1 MTEVTTVYD
10 RFTALAKRAMVAAR
24 DAADHL
30 GHDYIG
36 TEHLLLGLAQ
46 TAGRASEVLRAHGVE
61 LERMRT
67 ELLREVARSK
77 PAHGTAHADRTLTAK
92 AALSSLGID
101 IDAIQRN
108 ADATFGPG
116 RFTYPRPG
124 FTVPAK
130 QAVASSLRAAKES
143 GEERIDTEH
152 LLLGVLDTDSTATRV
167 LAGLGVE
174 VEAVRQAL
182 RDHSP
187 LL

>member
-30 GHDYIG
+30 GHDYTG

-61 LERMRT
+61 LRRMRT
-67 ELLREVARSK
+67 EVLREVARSK
-77 PAHGTAHADRTLTAK
+77 PAQGTLADRTLTAK
-92 AALSSLGID
+92 EALSSLGID

-116 RFTYPRPG
+116 KFTYPRPG

-130 QAVASSLRAAKES
+130 QAVAWSLRAAKES

-152 LLLGVLDTDSTATRV
+152 LLLGVLSADSTATRV
-167 LAGLGVE
+167 LTALGVD

-182 RDHSP
+182 LSRAS
-187 LL
+187 